1 MRIKGFKIGK
11 SKKKSEEEAAEA
23 EGTTTEQIAEIEE
36 KMNGRTKN
44 LEETA
49 EELKGLADEADTPEK
64 DEDIPAGP
72 HAPLDELT
80 VEPEDKPAE
89 GEDIPA
95 GPHAPLDELSIEP
108 EDKLAEVDDYEPD
121 LGEPGEAIKVVE
133 VIGGDSPKP
142 EGESDIKVEDIGGDS
157 PKPEGESDV
166 KVEDIGGDSPKPEG
180 ETEAKVED
188 LGGDSINNL
197 FSDEEDEE
205 NPLANLIKSL
215 PDVTANELLDDL
227 NEIQGIIKEWQ
238 KS

>member
-108 EDKLAEVDDYEPD
+108 EDKLANVDDIEPD
-121 LGEPGEAIKVVE
+121 VGEPGEAIKVVE

-142 EGESDIKVEDIGGDS
+142 EGETDIKVEEVS
-157 PKPEGESDV
+157 
-166 KVEDIGGDSPKPEG
+166 GGDSPKPEG